1 MSAGSLSSGEK
12 DTSGPAGLRAV
23 LLGPPGAGKG
33 TQALRIAETFGV
45 PPIATGD
52 IFRANVKGETEL
64 GREAKQYMD
73 KGELVP
79 DEVVVKMVS
88 ARLAEDDTADG
99 FLLDGFPRT
108 VPQAEALESLLADA
122 DRQLH
127 AVLRFSIKDDEV
139 VRRIAGR
146 RVCPDCGATYH
157 VEVEPPAQEG
167 ICDKCGAELIQR
179 GDDTEEVVR
188 NRLDVYHR
196 ETQPL
201 EFFYWERGL
210 LRDVEAV
217 GDVTEVTERTLAAL
231 KSVFSD
237 NGQTP
242 AR

>member
-1 MSAGSLSSGEK
+1 MSAGGLSS
-12 DTSGPAGLRAV
+12 DTGRRAGLRAV

-45 PPIATGD
+45 PQIATGD

-79 DEVVVKMVS
+79 DDVVVKMVR
-88 ARLAEDDTADG
+88 ARLDEDDTAEG

-157 VEVEPPAQEG
+157 VEVDPPAREG
-167 ICDKCGAELIQR
+167 VCDHCGAKLIQR
-179 GDDTEEVVR
+179 DDDKEEVVR

-201 EFFYWERGL
+201 EYFYWERGL

-217 GDVTEVTERTLAAL
+217 GDVSEVTERTLAAL
-231 KSVFSD
+231 KTVFSD